1 MTRLS
6 MRAAMGVGGVVV
18 GGLIWASAVLSQ
30 DDRNPLGPGASFEVR
45 PDEAKPPA
53 TGSPTGTTRV
63 FGLQA
68 PSPQPTV
75 DPNPPVVS
83 GAGSAAGP
91 GEGGSPAAPLRP
103 GETATERAKQQVQHV
118 ETPVPTE
125 GGGLYFFGAGAPGL
139 PSPQQAVQA
148 EPLSLHVFK
157 LKRANARSLK
167 EIVETLVPTS
177 RGRVAIDASTNTL
190 ILRASDSVFAE
201 VEPVINELD
210 SLEVRRADPFGG
222 GAAKGRGGRGGS
234 GFGGTAPGAM
244 SGPGLG
250 GFGATSG
257 GAINDGPGG
266 GMGGLGDP
274 LVQQVPPPAISASDL
289 RTSYERADK
298 AARDLAATMKTHP
311 YDDAQRADL
320 RNKVAYAFSLR
331 QTLVQLELAEM
342 QRRIESIQES
352 IDLRYKLTAQIV
364 DRRVAELLDPNLQW
378 EPASTPRIGASGFI
392 DANGVQWPRP
402 AGLPGGMGTGGMGR
416 EPQPG
421 SGVRGA
427 MLPEVDPARA
437 SFTTAPPGVPTT
449 DLTPMLPTNGSG
461 AGGGEAGEGIGPGS
475 GVLPSS
481 SNLSDNANAAKSGP
495 LWILHMSAPS
505 RGAERDATAIVIDA
519 NEQRSILLSASWSAQ
534 RFPIGE
540 EGAPIES
547 MTLVG
552 SKLPVRM
559 IAADEQLGLAIY
571 SVPGKLVTWP
581 VNWLASDV
589 RVGDVLYE
597 AIGGHHVAMP
607 GAARR
612 VESLGNTFVSGTSI
626 PKDAKVEGTFVLDG
640 RMSGNPGSIL
650 LKNGLLAGM
659 FLDNSQSRDASGQ
672 KPHVLPTKA
681 LLERAHQLIERGDEN
696 VGGKLIRN

>member
-1 MTRLS
+1 MTRLRT
-6 MRAAMGVGGVVV
+6 RAAMGVGGVVV

-30 DDRNPLGPGASFEVR
+30 DDRNPLVSGVLVEVGS
-45 PDEAKPPA
+45 DEPKAPA
-53 TGSPTGTTRV
+53 TGSPTGTTRAL
-63 FGLQA
+63 GLPA
-68 PSPQPTV
+68 PSPQRTF
-75 DPNPPVVS
+75 DPNPPVGS
-83 GAGSAAGP
+83 KAGSAPGP
-91 GEGGSPAAPLRP
+91 GGGGAPAAPLQP
-103 GETATERAKQQVQHV
+103 GETATERTKQQVKHI

-125 GGGLYFFGAGAPGL
+125 GVGLYFFGAGAPGL

-177 RGRVAIDASTNTL
+177 RGHVAIDASTNTL
-190 ILRASDSVFAE
+190 ILRAPDSVFAE

-210 SLEVRRADPFGG
+210 SLEVRRAEPFGG

-244 SGPGLG
+244 SGSGMGGFGGTPGGAIDAGLG
-250 GFGATSG
+250 GGTG
-257 GAINDGPGG
+257 I
-266 GMGGLGDP
+266 LGDP
-274 LVQQVPPPAISASDL
+274 VIQQVPPPAISASDL

-311 YDDAQRADL
+311 YDDSQRADL

-378 EPASTPRIGASGFI
+378 EPASVPATGASGM
-392 DANGVQWPRP
+392 RS
-402 AGLPGGMGTGGMGR
+402 GGMGTSRMDQGR
-416 EPQPG
+416 QPG
-421 SGVRGA
+421 PGMRGA
-427 MLPEVDPARA
+427 MLLAVDPARA
-437 SFTTAPPGVPTT
+437 SDTTAPTGGPSA
-449 DLTPMLPTNGSG
+449 DLIPALPTNGSG
-461 AGGGEAGEGIGPGS
+461 AGAGEAGEGFGPGS
-475 GVLPSS
+475 DALPSS
-481 SNLSDNANAAKSGP
+481 SNAASLSDDATAAKSGP
-495 LWILHMSAPS
+495 LWTLRMSAPW
-505 RGAERDATAIVIDA
+505 RGAERDAPAIVIDA

-547 MTLVG
+547 ITLVG

-571 SVPGKLVTWP
+571 SVPGKLPTWP
-581 VNWLASDV
+581 VGWFSSDV
-589 RVGDVLYE
+589 RVGDVLHE
-597 AIGGHHVAMP
+597 AINGHHVAMH
-607 GAARR
+607 GAAHR
-612 VESLGNTFVSGTSI
+612 VASLGNTFVSGTSI
-626 PKDAKVEGTFVLDG
+626 PKDAKVEGTFVLEG
-640 RMSGNPGSIL
+640 RISGNPGSIL
-650 LKNGLLAGM
+650 LKHGLLAGM
-659 FLDNSQSRDASGQ
+659 FLDNSQSTDAGGQ

-681 LLERAHQLIERGDEN
+681 LLERAHQLIERGEAN
-696 VGGKLIRN
+696 VGEKLIQH